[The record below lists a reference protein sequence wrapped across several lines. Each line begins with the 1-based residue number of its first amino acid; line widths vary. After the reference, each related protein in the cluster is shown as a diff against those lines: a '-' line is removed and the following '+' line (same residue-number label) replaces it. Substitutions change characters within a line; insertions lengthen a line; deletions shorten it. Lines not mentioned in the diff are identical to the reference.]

1 MASHQSDI
9 LGRGTA
15 RHVVGESP
23 QPTVERPLCVD
34 LDGTLIRTDLLT
46 EAVLSLLKW
55 RPWTLL
61 WLPIWLLRGKATL
74 KNEIARRAAIN
85 PATLPYRVDVL
96 EYLRAEHAGGRK
108 LVLATAAAYLYA
120 TQIAAYLGL
129 FSEVFA
135 TETVNLKGAHKAKR
149 LTAAFGV
156 HGFDYVGDSPA
167 DLPIVHCAQET
178 LLVAPSAGLLR
189 RANAVGR
196 VLKVFP
202 GTAQPRATILRTLR
216 PHQWLKNL
224 LVFVPPVADHQFG
237 KQTWALAFL
246 AFLAFSLTASGLYVL
261 NDLLD
266 IDADRNHPRKKMR
279 SLASGQMSLGSGILL
294 APLLVTAGFII
305 ALGLSSVF
313 IVTLTF
319 YVVLTLG
326 YSFLLK
332 RLMILDVLVLA
343 GLYTVRLLGGAAA
356 TRIPPSFWLLA
367 FSIFFFLSLA
377 LIKRYAELVTL
388 RQHGQVKATGRGY
401 HVDDFPVLLGL
412 GMASG
417 YSATVVLALYLNSP
431 VVASLYHDPR
441 ILWLLCPLLFV
452 CAPLTPPSHAWR
464 HADIVWA
471 MEGLIVGMG
480 QPERAVAL

>member
-1 MASHQSDI
+1 
-9 LGRGTA
+9 
-15 RHVVGESP
+15 
-23 QPTVERPLCVD
+23 
-34 LDGTLIRTDLLT
+34 
-46 EAVLSLLKW
+46 
-55 RPWTLL
+55 
-61 WLPIWLLRGKATL
+61 
-74 KNEIARRAAIN
+74 
-85 PATLPYRVDVL
+85 
-96 EYLRAEHAGGRK
+96 
-108 LVLATAAAYLYA
+108 
-120 TQIAAYLGL
+120 
-129 FSEVFA
+129 
-135 TETVNLKGAHKAKR
+135 
-149 LTAAFGV
+149 
-156 HGFDYVGDSPA
+156 
-167 DLPIVHCAQET
+167 
-178 LLVAPSAGLLR
+178 
-189 RANAVGR
+189 
-196 VLKVFP
+196 
-202 GTAQPRATILRTLR
+202 
-216 PHQWLKNL
+216 
-224 LVFVPPVADHQFG
+224 
-237 KQTWALAFL
+237 
-246 AFLAFSLTASGLYVL
+246 
-261 NDLLD
+261 
-266 IDADRNHPRKKMR
+266 
-279 SLASGQMSLGSGILL
+279 MSLGSGILL

-441 ILWLLCPLLFV
+441 ILWLLCPLLFYWLNR
-452 CAPLTPPSHAWR
+452 AWLLTHRGEMHDDPVIFAATDRVSLA
-464 HADIVWA
+464 VWA
-471 MEGLIVGMG
+471 LSAIVLLW
-480 QPERAVAL
+480 AAA